1 MTESLQPQRLCRL
14 DDLADPGARSFT
26 LRMLNDRIEDIFLVR
41 RGTEVFAYRNHC
53 PHTGSPLDWQPHQF
67 LNLERT
73 LIQCATHSALFRIND
88 GHCVSGPCVGQAL
101 TCLEVKLV
109 AGWVEIHACD
119 IV

>member
-1 MTESLQPQRLCRL
+1 MTESRRPQRLCRL
-14 DDLADPGARSFT
+14 DDLADPGSRSFT
-26 LRMLNDRIEDIFLVR
+26 VRMLNDRIEDMFLVR

-88 GHCVSGPCVGQAL
+88 GYCVNGPCVGQAL
-101 TCLEVKLV
+101 TSLDVELV
-109 AGWVEIHACD
+109 AGWVEICACD
-119 IV
+119 VL